1 MGKEQGIH
9 STDLDILSS
18 VCSKAERLLCSSTQ
32 NVVAQ
37 QEEASINNTHITPH
51 FLSFSN
57 KTETE
62 SHYSYVNKE
71 TQAILETSFSM
82 QVLHDNRKVRYF
94 NGVIDREMFVVC
106 FNFICHDQLH
116 ENSESR
122 LALQEQILLVLVK
135 LLQELQHC

>member
-1 MGKEQGIH
+1 MSKEQGIH

-37 QEEASINNTHITPH
+37 QEEASVNNMHITPH

-57 KTETE
+57 KAQTE
-62 SHYSYVNKE
+62 SHYSYVDEE
-71 TQAILETSFSM
+71 TQAGLKTFFSV
-82 QVLHDNRKVRYF
+82 QEVFHDDRKVRYF
-94 NGVIDREMFVVC
+94 NGVSDREMFVVC

-116 ENSESR
+116 ENS
-122 LALQEQILLVLVK
+122 
-135 LLQELQHC
+135 